1 MSDNNENKTESEKK
15 RIFTGWN
22 LLGTISLL
30 AAIITGIGVPVWQ
43 NYWVDVSELNVEIN
57 GISRDVGPNIGIRLS
72 SHTDL
77 SILLNEAELREKNR
91 RLYNSFDSF
100 DDNGLD
106 YKNLKTGARL
116 VNKENLDGL
125 LLYLK
130 DRKENLPDQIKKLKD
145 LITEINTFT
154 LTDTFR
160 FNELVFSS
168 AASQAYSKFV
178 KVDNPKESDLKKLK
192 EVFTTKY
199 EVDLQKVKEELRSL
213 QLNLNAAETKAM
225 ELLNEVTKKESY
237 FTVSAVLINSGKAS
251 ISIKKPAL
259 LRVYVGTGTYID
271 INLELN
277 DYSISAEVAA
287 NGTKIVA
294 LRSKRISKLPDEDQK
309 LVDTYWGQ
317 SVHAILFIQDIN
329 GFIISSNRI
338 PFSEG
343 LYQKVIFDK
352 LSEEASSPEYFR
364 QAP

>member
-1 MSDNNENKTESEKK
+1 MSDNNENKTESKKK

-77 SILLNEAELREKNR
+77 SILLNEAERQEGR
-91 RLYNSFDSF
+91 SRFSSFA
-100 DDNGLD
+100 DNELD

-116 VNKENLDGL
+116 VNNENLDGL
-125 LLYLK
+125 LSYLK
-130 DRKENLPDQIKKLKD
+130 DRKENLPDQIKKAKD
-145 LITEINTFT
+145 SITEINAFT
-154 LTDTFR
+154 LTDTIAFS
-160 FNELVFSS
+160 ELVDSS
-168 AASQAYSKFV
+168 RTDRAYSDFV

-192 EVFTTKY
+192 EAFTTGY
-199 EVDLQKVKEELRSL
+199 EARLQNVKEELRSL
-213 QLNLNAAETKAM
+213 QLNLNAAETKAI

-329 GFIISSNRI
+329 GFIVSSNRI